1 MPSNAAIYIADP
13 SILGSRTLDEIVD
26 IESYEG
32 LNQNKQASGF
42 RLRLAWGVITVN
54 FMPSEQLPGHLQ
66 GFASY
71 AEKLIKNQDTLIYT
85 LARIHHV
92 RMCLGC
98 VIEHAPESEL
108 TVQEF
113 LFRLNNELNGLLFL
127 YDTIFDKDGQALGKA
142 GAVQ

>member
-13 SILGSRTLDEIVD
+13 SILGSRTLDEIAD

-32 LNQNKQASGF
+32 LNQNQLASGF
-42 RLRLAWGVITVN
+42 RLRLAWGVVTVN
-54 FMPSEQLPGHLQ
+54 FMPAEQLPNHLH

-71 AEKLIKNQDTLIYT
+71 AEKLIKNQDTLIYA

-98 VIEHAPESEL
+98 VIEHTPESEL
-108 TVQEF
+108 SAQEF

-127 YDTIFDKDGQALGKA
+127 YDTIFDKDGKALGKA
-142 GAVQ
+142 GTVQ